1 VENVSG
7 KHTSAFAGRVMS
19 DTESYDEE
27 LSYDELAISY
37 HELIAKNLDLDE
49 MIEIQGKIISQL
61 QSERNENLIKI
72 S

>member
-1 VENVSG
+1 
-7 KHTSAFAGRVMS
+7 MS